1 MNLKSKEEI
10 LAEVSGV
17 LRKLLDQPELIVTSE
32 TSADQVEGWDSL
44 THMSIISEVEA
55 VFNIEFRF
63 NEIMQME
70 KLGDM
75 VDLIAEKIAGNA
87 V

>member
-17 LRKLLDQPELIVTSE
+17 LRKLLDQPGLIVTSE

-55 VFNIEFRF
+55 VFKIEFRF

>member
-17 LRKLLDQPELIVTSE
+17 LKRLLDQPGLVVTSE

-55 VFNIEFRF
+55 FFNIEFRF

-75 VDLIAEKIAGNA
+75 VNLIAEKIAGNA

>member
-17 LRKLLDQPELIVTSE
+17 LRKLLDQPGLIVTSV

-55 VFNIEFRF
+55 VFKIEFRF

>member
-17 LRKLLDQPELIVTSE
+17 LRRLLDQPGLIVTSE

-55 VFNIEFRF
+55 VFKIEFRF

>member
-75 VDLIAEKIAGNA
+75 VDIIAEKIAGNA

>member
-17 LRKLLDQPELIVTSE
+17 LRKLLDQPGLIVTSE

-55 VFNIEFRF
+55 FFNIEFRF